1 MKMTKSKS
9 DAEEKVKIKERQN
22 YENHKKGLFSTI
34 TSLAQDHDNLD
45 KVVKA
50 VITGTKIPKMGTA
63 KIAWKCQC

>member
-50 VITGTKIPKMGTA
+50 VITGTLLIDIDRKTREFY
-63 KIAWKCQC
+63 